1 MCTHQRWKVCRI
13 VRTDQAYRSRRI
25 VIESSVDHDDP
36 VIILSHKS
44 GKLTYRLIHDITEEI
59 LSRGEEGIKRDE
71 LKQLFPTL
79 GRKEWKYTLNFLSSQ
94 GYTVDSSQ
102 DKIILNNQ

>member
-1 MCTHQRWKVCRI
+1 MIDYINCDDDCR
-13 VRTDQAYRSRRI
+13 VRILMDYFGER
-25 VIESSVDHDDP
+25 DP
-36 VIILSHKS
+36 LPCGYCDYCLSHKS

-59 LSRGEEGIKRDE
+59 LSRGEEGIGRDE